1 MASGEVHFEGVIST
15 SGIQ

>member
-1 MASGEVHFEGVIST
+1 MASGDVHFEGVIST